1 LINNLSVYSATSPH
15 TNQNK
20 RLKYNNFLIG
30 TYFALVAPSN
40 LKISELYMTSKHTNA
55 LRSLNVVAVS
65 GGLNAPSKTE
75 ALIDAVLSELQDAL
89 SINVTYIK
97 LSEIGQLLGGVISR
111 DDLPQP
117 VQDALLAIESAD
129 ALIVGTPVYR
139 ASFTGLFK
147 HLFDFVD
154 QFSLVDV
161 PVLLAASGGSD
172 RHALVLEHQLRPL
185 FSFFQAQTLPIGV
198 YATDLDFTNYQ
209 VSSPVLR
216 DRIKL
221 AAARAL
227 PVFHYAAS
235 QPARP
240 NAAQQPHHSN
250 VKLNQPIVQPSVLP
264 SSSVPNVSAAE
275 KALHANKTAT
285 GSNPAIKIV
294 NG

>member
-1 LINNLSVYSATSPH
+1 
-15 TNQNK
+15 
-20 RLKYNNFLIG
+20 
-30 TYFALVAPSN
+30 
-40 LKISELYMTSKHTNA
+40 M
-55 LRSLNVVAVS
+55 SLNNQTRTLKVVAVS
-65 GGLNAPSKTE
+65 GGLNTPSKTE
-75 ALIDAVLSELQDAL
+75 ALIDAILLELQDAL
-89 SINVTYIK
+89 DIEVHYIK

-111 DDLPQP
+111 DDLPQQ
-117 VQDALLAIESAD
+117 VQAALESIESAD

-154 QFSLVDV
+154 QFSLVDT

-198 YATDLDFTNYQ
+198 YATDQDFVNYQ
-209 VSSPVLR
+209 VTSQLLR

-227 PVFHYAAS
+227 PVFQYAAT
-235 QPARP
+235 QPVKRD
-240 NAAQQPHHSN
+240 AANQHNS

-264 SSSVPNVSAAE
+264 SSSVPNVSAAD
-275 KALHANKTAT
+275 KALHGNKQAATANP
-285 GSNPAIKIV
+285 NIKIA
-294 NG
+294 NA